1 MKKLLT
7 VLVLALSLAAY
18 SVPVALAAES
28 HYDTSVSTATK
39 DSPSAPR
46 AMPIENDVTASFQV
60 TNGAGTARMR
70 VDANVTLNAQNSNVI
85 SVNSVNVYQNGY
97 SLNFV
102 SWETTRVKTFLNN
115 PQNGWISLEI
125 HGHVTFS
132 AGTPLPFINIGDS
145 TNVIK
150 TVQIACD

>member
-1 MKKLLT
+1 
-7 VLVLALSLAAY
+7 
-18 SVPVALAAES
+18 
-28 HYDTSVSTATK
+28 
-39 DSPSAPR
+39 
-46 AMPIENDVTASFQV
+46 MPIENDVTASFQV

>member
-1 MKKLLT
+1 MKKLLA
-7 VLVLALSLAAY
+7 VLVLTLSLAAY

-28 HYDTSVSTATK
+28 PYDTSTSTATQ
-39 DSPSAPR
+39 DSPAAPR
-46 AMPIENDVTASFQV
+46 A
-60 TNGAGTARMR
+60 
-70 VDANVTLNAQNSNVI
+70 
-85 SVNSVNVYQNGY
+85 
-97 SLNFV
+97 
-102 SWETTRVKTFLNN
+102 
-115 PQNGWISLEI
+115 WISLEI